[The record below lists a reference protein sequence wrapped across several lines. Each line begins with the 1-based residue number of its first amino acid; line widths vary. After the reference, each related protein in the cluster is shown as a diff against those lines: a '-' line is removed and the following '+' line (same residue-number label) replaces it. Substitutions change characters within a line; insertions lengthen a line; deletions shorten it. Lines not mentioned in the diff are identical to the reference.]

1 MDYIELYHVYAQ
13 TDEAGRITA
22 VNSSAFVDSDWG
34 TEIDSG
40 CGDKYHHAQG
50 NYFPRPI
57 YTEDGIPRYKLVDGQ
72 AVERT
77 EEEISADRAARPE
90 PEPTQAA
97 QIQAAVRLAQVQA
110 QTLPDAQALA
120 VPELYPEWEAGTAYG
135 GEGQTQIV
143 SRPNGHLYRCQQ
155 AHTSQSGWEPEN
167 VPALW
172 AAVDKSGGGTLEN
185 PIPAVRGME
194 YQYGLYY
201 LDPEDSKTYLCS
213 RTGEEQG
220 GTVVLQYLPHEL
232 VGQYFTEA

>member
-1 MDYIELYHVYAQ
+1 MNETTSKVYVQMDEQNRILRCEGGYTTPADLTGWVQI
-13 TDEAGRITA
+13 DE
-22 VNSSAFVDSDWG
+22 G
-34 TEIDSG
+34 T
-40 CGDKYHHAQG
+40 GDKYNLCQSH
-50 NYFPRPI
+50 YFEGGL
-57 YTEDGIPRYKLVDGQ
+57 YTMDGIPRYKLQDGQ
-72 AVERT
+72 AQARS

-90 PEPTQAA
+90 PEPTLQE
-97 QIQAAVRLAQVQA
+97 QMGAAVRLAKAAAQNLTDVQA
-110 QTLPDAQALA
+110 LE
-120 VPELYPEWEAGTAYG
+120 VPELYEGWEADTAYAQQHIVRRPG
-135 GEGQTQIV
+135 G
-143 SRPNGHLYRCQQ
+143 RLYRCRQ
-155 AHTSQSGWEPEN
+155 AHTSQAGWEPEN
-167 VPALW
+167 TPALW

>member
-22 VNSSAFVDSDWG
+22 VNSSAFVPEDWG

-77 EEEISADRAARPE
+77 EEEISADGAARPE

>member
-1 MDYIELYHVYAQ
+1 MDYIEQPYIVDVQ

-22 VNSSAFVDSDWG
+22 VNSSAFVDLDWG
-34 TEIDSG
+34 TEIDQG
-40 CGDKYHHAQG
+40 FGDQYHHAQG

-57 YTEDGIPRYKLVDGQ
+57 YTMDGIPRYKLVDGQ

-90 PEPTQAA
+90 PEPTLQE
-97 QIQAAVRLAQVQA
+97 QMGAAVRLAKAAAQNLTDVQA
-110 QTLPDAQALA
+110 LE
-120 VPELYPEWEAGTAYG
+120 VPELYERWEADTAYAQQYIVRRPG
-135 GEGQTQIV
+135 GQ
-143 SRPNGHLYRCQQ
+143 LYRCRQ
-155 AHTSQSGWEPEN
+155 AHTSQAGWEPEN
-167 VPALW
+167 TPALW

>member
-1 MDYIELYHVYAQ
+1 MNETTSKVYVQMDEQNRILRCEGGYTTPADLTGWVQI
-13 TDEAGRITA
+13 DE
-22 VNSSAFVDSDWG
+22 G
-34 TEIDSG
+34 T
-40 CGDKYHHAQG
+40 GDKYNLCQSH
-50 NYFPRPI
+50 YFEGGL
-57 YTEDGIPRYKLVDGQ
+57 YTMDGIPRYKLQDGQ
-72 AVERT
+72 AQARS

-90 PEPTQAA
+90 PEPTLQE
-97 QIQAAVRLAQVQA
+97 QMGAAVRLAKAAAQNLTDVQA
-110 QTLPDAQALA
+110 LE
-120 VPELYPEWEAGTAYG
+120 VPELYERWEADTAYAQQHIVRRPG
-135 GEGQTQIV
+135 G
-143 SRPNGHLYRCQQ
+143 RLYRCRQ
-155 AHTSQSGWEPEN
+155 AHTSQAGWEPEN
-167 VPALW
+167 TPALW

>member
-1 MDYIELYHVYAQ
+1 MEIMSKVFVSIDAQSRILRCEGGYTTPADLTGWVQIDEGTGDRYNLCQSHYFEGGLY
-13 TDEAGRITA
+13 TM
-22 VNSSAFVDSDWG
+22 
-34 TEIDSG
+34 
-40 CGDKYHHAQG
+40 
-50 NYFPRPI
+50 
-57 YTEDGIPRYKLVDGQ
+57 DGIPRYKLQDGQ
-72 AVERT
+72 AQARS

-90 PEPTQAA
+90 PEPTLQE
-97 QIQAAVRLAQVQA
+97 QMGAAVRLAKAAAQNLTDVQA
-110 QTLPDAQALA
+110 LE
-120 VPELYPEWEAGTAYG
+120 VPELYERWEADTAYAQQYIVRRPG
-135 GEGQTQIV
+135 GQ
-143 SRPNGHLYRCQQ
+143 LYRCRQ
-155 AHTSQSGWEPEN
+155 AHTSQAGWGPEST
-167 VPALW
+167 PALW

>member
-1 MDYIELYHVYAQ
+1 MDKYIVYIR
-13 TDEAGRITA
+13 TDSSGRILEI
-22 VNSSAFVDSDWG
+22 NSNAFLTDTEGWTQIDEGWG
-34 TEIDSG
+34 DR
-40 CGDKYHHAQG
+40 YHHAQG

-57 YTEDGIPRYKLVDGQ
+57 YTMDGIPRYKLVDGQ

-90 PEPTQAA
+90 PEPTLQE
-97 QIQAAVRLAQVQA
+97 QMGAAVRLAQVQA
-110 QTLPDAQALA
+110 QTLPDAQALT
-120 VPELYPEWEAGTAYG
+120 VPELYPEWTAGTAYG

-143 SRPNGHLYRCQQ
+143 SRPDGRLYRCRQ

-172 AAVDKSGGGTLEN
+172 AVIANGETGTQDD
-185 PIPAVRGME
+185 PITAARGME
-194 YQYGLYY
+194 YTYGLYY